1 VTTEAE
7 AFRPKDQ
14 QTATSGRSSSAASV
28 STSIDLRPGVWIRET
43 DETDET
49 DEHVLHHH
57 PHLLVVPLL
66 RCAMTTSKTRPST
79 VRWVKHAIA
88 VGLLGIICNLGLTIA
103 LLLKV
108 LSEDGCW
115 LMGCWIARVSF
126 LVAIVIE
133 SSKLTTMTP

>member
-1 VTTEAE
+1 MTTEAT
-7 AFRPKDQ
+7 RR
-14 QTATSGRSSSAASV
+14 SGRKINKRQHPVGLAQPRP
-28 STSIDLRPGVWIRET
+28 SIDRPPRCLVSGKR
-43 DETDET
+43 ETDET

-57 PHLLVVPLL
+57 LRLLVVPLL
-66 RCAMTTSKTRPST
+66 RRAMTASKTRPST
-79 VRWVKHAIA
+79 IRWVKHAIA

-108 LSEDGCW
+108 FSEDGCW

-126 LVAIVIE
+126 LVAIGIE